1 MHFCDL
7 CRNRGISR
15 NPTKTPTSHGVRL
28 RKAVAHDNAVVQFAI
43 ATRKAKM
50 HAFVAFVHAFV
61 NETRVHIVADDKY
74 VMSFCEFRNRIQGT
88 RIEHATRGIVRGREH
103 DCLRAIGCRHLK
115 LSQRE
120 LEFGWTRVDGN
131 ERRAVHRDNRFIQT
145 KRRRG
150 YEHFIA
156 RIKNARKRRE
166 QCLGRTASHD
176 DFVFTIGK
184 VALFHVSRN
193 RTTQFHRAVIGRIV
207 RFVCS
212 KRFCN
217 FLLHDIGGIA
227 VWFAERKQNAPR
239 RLLRESRNATN
250 PRRLQL
256 RERGIGGQGHK
267 IPSVRTSSSIVR
279 ALFADTTKP

>member
-1 MHFCDL
+1 MPSC
-7 CRNRGISR
+7 
-15 NPTKTPTSHGVRL
+15 
-28 RKAVAHDNAVVQFAI
+28 
-43 ATRKAKM
+43 
-50 HAFVAFVHAFV
+50 
-61 NETRVHIVADDKY
+61 
-74 VMSFCEFRNRIQGT
+74 
-88 RIEHATRGIVRGREH
+88 
-103 DCLRAIGCRHLK
+103 LK
-115 LSQRE
+115 LPQRE

-131 ERRAVHRDNRFIQT
+131 ERRAVYRDNRFIQT

-150 YEHFIA
+150 YEYFIA

-250 PRRLQL
+250 TRRLQL

>member
-1 MHFCDL
+1 MGLGEFC
-7 CRNRGISR
+7 
-15 NPTKTPTSHGVRL
+15 
-28 RKAVAHDNAVVQFAI
+28 
-43 ATRKAKM
+43 
-50 HAFVAFVHAFV
+50 
-61 NETRVHIVADDKY
+61 
-74 VMSFCEFRNRIQGT
+74 NRIQGT
-88 RIEHATRGIVRGREH
+88 RIEHTTRGIVRGREH
-103 DCLRAIGCRHLK
+103 DCLRAIGCRRLK
-115 LSQRE
+115 LPQRE

-131 ERRAVHRDNRFIQT
+131 ERRAVYRDDRFIQT

-150 YEHFIA
+150 YEYFIA

-166 QCLGRTASHD
+166 QRAAGHD
-176 DFVFTIGK
+176 DFVLAIGK

-193 RTTQFHRAVIGRIV
+193 RTPQFHRAVIGRIV

-212 KRFCN
+212 KRLCN
-217 FLLHDIGGIA
+217 FFLHDIGRIA

-250 PRRLQL
+250 TRRLQL
-256 RERGIGGQGHK
+256 RKRGIGGQGHK